1 MAGVHQDQPLDL
13 LVRHRVPEHAVGTG
27 DVDLLV
33 VDAAVIEQAS
43 KWNVTVHQQD
53 LCVEGA
59 RLRLLT
65 RGGSFSP
72 VRNEEDGTHPR
83 SFRRRADRAIGRI
96 GALMGR
102 FSTSEGETIDSSNR
116 LPDIVSDDDVHLAS
130 SRVGA
135 AEDLRPA
142 SSGQTPAPP
151 EPLQCERHPGA
162 NVSSVG
168 IGQAHHRLER
178 AVNDR
183 GDEGRA
189 IHAFDAGY
197 LPAGQRN

>member
-65 RGGSFSP
+65 RGVLSSP
-72 VRNEEDGTHPR
+72 E
-83 SFRRRADRAIGRI
+83 RRGWNPPP
-96 GALMGR
+96 
-102 FSTSEGETIDSSNR
+102 F
-116 LPDIVSDDDVHLAS
+116 LPAS
-130 SRVGA
+130 SRPR
-135 AEDLRPA
+135 DW
-142 SSGQTPAPP
+142 T
-151 EPLQCERHPGA
+151 
-162 NVSSVG
+162 
-168 IGQAHHRLER
+168 
-178 AVNDR
+178 DR
-183 GDEGRA
+183 SPDGKVQ
-189 IHAFDAGY
+189 HV
-197 LPAGQRN
+197 